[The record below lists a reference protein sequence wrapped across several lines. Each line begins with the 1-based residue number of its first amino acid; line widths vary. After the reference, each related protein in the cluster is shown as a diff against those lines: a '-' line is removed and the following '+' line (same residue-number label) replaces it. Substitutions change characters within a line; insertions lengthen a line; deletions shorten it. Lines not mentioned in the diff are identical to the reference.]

1 MEKEDARIEKDALV
15 AKMLDCHRGE
25 VLLRPAPFAKSHRA
39 RIEPVGDHVHFFQ
52 GSCEGPSGLLILRD
66 GAVEN
71 LRAESG

>member
-39 RIEPVGDHVHFFQ
+39 RIEPVEIGRAHV
-52 GSCEGPSGLLILRD
+52 
-66 GAVEN
+66 
-71 LRAESG
+71 